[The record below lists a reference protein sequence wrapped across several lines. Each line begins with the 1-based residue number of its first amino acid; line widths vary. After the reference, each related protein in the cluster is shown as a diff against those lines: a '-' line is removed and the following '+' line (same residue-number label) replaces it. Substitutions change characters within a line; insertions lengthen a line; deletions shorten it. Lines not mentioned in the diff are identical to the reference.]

1 MSLGKFTVESLPA
14 GVMLRR
20 DITGLEAAVAAQAPA
35 PARATL
41 PTEVPLSALRDLSR
55 GAPALAPS
63 RP

>member
-1 MSLGKFTVESLPA
+1 
-14 GVMLRR
+14 MLRR
-20 DITGLEAAVAAQAPA
+20 DITGLEVAVAAQAPA
-35 PARATL
+35 PAPARAML